1 MKKILS
7 ILIAILMLCSLGS
20 CTFDTNPSETK
31 QIGNSTENETTPTE
45 TKPSDPIKKDITITE
60 QVCFEHDGIK
70 VTAKSITNDSIW
82 GTGIKLLVENNSD
95 KDYSVSSHAVIVNN
109 CMVSSLFSC
118 QVAAGKKANETLYL
132 SSSSLEA
139 AGITNIGQIEVYFYV
154 YDSSSYTTVYEAEC
168 TTIKTSLYDTMDTK
182 VNDTGYELYNKDGIR
197 IVGKYVDEST
207 IWGSSVLLF
216 IENNTDQNI
225 TVSCNDMSINGFMVT
240 SLLSSTVYK
249 GKYTI
254 DDITILSSSLEENDI
269 KSIDT
274 IELKF
279 HIFNSDTYKTIVDT
293 DVIKF
298 NAK

>member
-1 MKKILS
+1 MKKILAV
-7 ILIAILMLCSLGS
+7 LIAVLMICSLVS
-20 CTFDTNPSETK
+20 CTFDTDPGETK
-31 QIGNSTENETTPTE
+31 QIGNDTEGGTTPSGTNP
-45 TKPSDPIKKDITITE
+45 TDTPKKDVSITE
-60 QVCFEHDGIK
+60 QVCFEHNGIK

-95 KDYSVSSHAVIVNN
+95 KDYSVSTHEVIVNN

-118 QVAAGKKANETLYL
+118 QVAAGKKANDTLYL

-139 AGITNIGQIEVYFYV
+139 AGITNIGQIEIYFYV

-168 TTIKTSLYDTMDTK
+168 TMIKTSLYDTMDTT
-182 VNDTGYELYNKDGIR
+182 VSDAGHELYNQNGIR

-207 IWGSSVLLF
+207 FWGSSVLLY
-216 IENNTDQNI
+216 IENKSNQNI
-225 TVSCNDMSINGFMVT
+225 TVSCDDMSINGFMVT

-249 GKYTI
+249 GKYAI
-254 DDITILSSSLEENDI
+254 DDITILSSSLEENEI
-269 KSIDT
+269 TSIDT

-279 HIFNSDTYKTIVDT
+279 HIYNPDTYSTIVDT